1 MRDLTPDSILVSLEK
16 GVIAPFYLFYG
27 PEEFWIELTLNRIK
41 KDLVPDS
48 VKAFNVETLYVGEVS
63 PREIVNRARLVPFMS
78 PRRLI
83 VVRGTEKFTRQ
94 ECELFVPYL
103 GRPVDSTC
111 VIWVSGAVDLNG
123 LFYKRFKELGRAV
136 NFRRLSERQLH
147 GWIQERAKDLGLSL
161 DKDIPAF
168 LYQMVGSSLRDLFSE
183 LSKLSVRHPNSRI
196 GVEQIKELTTFSK
209 LFTIFDLVDYVSKKD
224 APHAIAAL
232 SRLFDT
238 QGRDTRAAL
247 GILGMLARQ
256 IRLIVKTKSGLHK
269 GGGKRGAVERLRPLP
284 SFVVEKCI
292 AQERLWK
299 ERELEEALRHIHD
312 ADGLIRSGSKGDLV
326 LEGLV
331 FHLCFPP
338 NSL

>member
-1 MRDLTPDSILVSLEK
+1 VRDLTPDNILLSLEREA
-16 GVIAPFYLFYG
+16 VAPFYLFYG
-27 PEEFWIELTLNRIK
+27 PEEFWIEVTLDRIK
-41 KDLVPDS
+41 KDLIPDS
-48 VKAFNVETLYVGEVS
+48 VKAFNVETLYGGEVS
-63 PREIVNRARLVPFMS
+63 AQEILSKARVVPFMS
-78 PRRLI
+78 PHRLI

-94 ECELFVPYL
+94 ERELFLPYL
-103 GRPVDSTC
+103 DRPADFTC
-111 VIWVSGAVDLNG
+111 VIWVSGTVDLSG
-123 LFYKRFKELGRAV
+123 PFYKRLKELRRAV
-136 NFRRLSERQLH
+136 NFRKLSERQLY
-147 GWIQERAKDLGLSL
+147 GWIQKRAKELGLSL
-161 DKDIPAF
+161 DKDVPAF

-183 LSKLSVRHPNSRI
+183 LSKLSVRHPNSRL

-209 LFTIFDLVDYVSKKD
+209 LFTIFDLVDYVSRKD
-224 APHAIAAL
+224 ASHAIVAL

-256 IRLIVKTKSGLHK
+256 IRLILKTKSGLNR

-292 AQERLWK
+292 AQERLWE

-338 NSL
+338 NSW